1 MLSEAVEERKSM
13 KYGYSKVFDPPRVT
27 ALYTTD
33 LKEAKR
39 VGNELVKERGFTPHP
54 GNPVLIAPHYGR
66 PVGES
71 WYEIRSEEYYY
82 LEGYGEWEP
91 HVKIYITDP
100 KHYDAEEGGD
110 LEKPLTING

>member
-1 MLSEAVEERKSM
+1 M

-27 ALYTTD
+27 SLYTAD

-39 VGNELVKERGFTPHP
+39 VGNGLVKERGFTPHVS
-54 GNPVLIAPHYGR
+54 NPVHIR
-66 PVGES
+66 PLGTS
-71 WYEIRSEEYYY
+71 AAGTPFRGWYEIRSEEKWYVP
-82 LEGYGEWEP
+82 GTGEWEP
-91 HVKIYITDP
+91 NVKIYIHDP